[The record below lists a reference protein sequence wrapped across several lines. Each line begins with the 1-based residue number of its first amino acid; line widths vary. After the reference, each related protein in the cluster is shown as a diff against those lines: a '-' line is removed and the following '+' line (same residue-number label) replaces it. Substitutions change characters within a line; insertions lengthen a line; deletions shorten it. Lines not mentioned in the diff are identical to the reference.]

1 MPDVNGVKVAPRD
14 GAEACERAE
23 RPSRAEP
30 SVQISDSLS
39 PAREQELPGLRLW
52 FLIYLAWLAGLAAL
66 AHVGS
71 VQLELGSPGAMGL
84 WTLSLMAFYLSL
96 CNLFLPLPTAWI
108 ILLAASPD
116 GGAFGSAWQRV
127 AAVTVVGAAA
137 TAIANVN
144 EYHVLSYVLG
154 HGLGGKLRRTRVYE
168 WAVRWFD
175 AAPFQVL
182 ALIGFVPVPIDAV
195 RWLAILRRYRVAFR
209 PGLFR
214 RRACA
219 TFVRGFSRLASL
231 CGKEISRFR
240 RASCGRVAALS
251 PGRGT
256 GGRSRS
262 PGNAPGDVCARLRFG
277 SDVRARIR
285 GAPRGSGLRGGEVP
299 AALRGGTPRLVQ
311 LGARRFIRFC
321 IHARLNRR
329 VGFAGPTTSGAWS

>member
-1 MPDVNGVKVAPRD
+1 MAPDPLAAEPAAGRQAQASSAGSQAGRCPAQGGCHAQAVSAGMPDVNGVKVAPRD

-195 RWLAILRRYRVAFR
+195 RWLAILRRYSRWRF
-209 PGLFR
+209 GL
-214 RRACA
+214 AY
-219 TFVRGFSRLASL
+219 FVGRGLRYLLFAGFAVLASL
-231 CGKEISRFR
+231 SGKEILLIQ
-240 RASCGRVAALS
+240 AGIVVAALLARFAW
-251 PGRGT
+251 PRLR
-256 GGRSRS
+256 GGRS
-262 PGNAPGDVCARLRFG
+262 AIA
-277 SDVRARIR
+277 
-285 GAPRGSGLRGGEVP
+285 
-299 AALRGGTPRLVQ
+299 
-311 LGARRFIRFC
+311 
-321 IHARLNRR
+321 
-329 VGFAGPTTSGAWS
+329 